1 MLYLVSTTMPLRLY
15 NTLTR
20 KKQLFRPRH
29 GKTVSLYTCG
39 PTVYHYAHIGNLRT
53 YIFEDVLKRVLQF
66 NGFRVRHV
74 MNITDVGHL
83 TDDQDQGE
91 DKMEV
96 GAQREHRSV
105 WEIAQLYTTAFQEDL
120 ERLNILAPTIWCKAT
135 DHITEQIRMIL
146 ELEQRGFAYPT
157 DDGVYFDTSKFTR
170 YGELARLQ
178 LKGLKAGA
186 RVEMVKG
193 KKNPSDFALWKFS
206 YPNGRSFDPA
216 QDDGARRRQMEWPS
230 PWGVGFPGW
239 HIECSAMS
247 MKYLPPPID
256 IHCGGIDHIP
266 VHHTNEIAQAEAA
279 TGKRPFVRFWIH
291 GAHMTIRAS
300 KMAKS
305 ENNFL
310 TVSSLANDGFDPL
323 AFRLL
328 TYSAH
333 YRTTLDFTLSSMAT
347 AAKSLEHLRN
357 ALREKGVPSVKSSK
371 KLTASTLR
379 LMKKFKATVNDDLN
393 MPEAM
398 AVVWE
403 SIRLCHN
410 ASELRA
416 LVEGYDSVL
425 ALQLLRDTPLPESVS
440 TKVTQLAQVRDQARK
455 EKNWA
460 RSDAL
465 RKEIEQQ
472 GYSVEDSPQGTRLK
486 SLGPK
491 K

>member
-1 MLYLVSTTMPLRLY
+1 MSLHLY

-20 KKQLFRPRH
+20 KKQLFRPRT
-29 GKTVSLYTCG
+29 GNTVSLYTCG

-53 YIFEDVLKRVLQF
+53 YIFEDVLKRVLQL
-66 NGFRVRHV
+66 NGFRVKHV

-105 WEIAQLYTTAFQEDL
+105 WEIAQRYTTAFQEDL
-120 ERLNILAPTIWCKAT
+120 KRLNILAPTIWCKAT
-135 DHITEQIRMIL
+135 DHIKEQIRMIQQL
-146 ELEQRGFAYPT
+146 KRRGFVYLT
-157 DDGVYFDTSKFTR
+157 DDGVYFDTSKFKR
-170 YGELARLQ
+170 YGEMARLQ
-178 LKGLKAGA
+178 LKGQKAGA
-186 RVEMVKG
+186 RVEMVQG
-193 KKNPSDFALWKFS
+193 KKNPPDFALWKFS
-206 YPNGRSFDPA
+206 YPSGISFDAA
-216 QDDGARRRQMEWPS
+216 QDDSARRRQMEWPS
-230 PWGVGFPGW
+230 PWGIGFPGW

-247 MKYLPPPID
+247 IKYLPPPID

-279 TGKRPFVRFWIH
+279 SGKRPFVRFWIH
-291 GAHMTIRAS
+291 GAHMTIRAN

-310 TVSSLANDGFDPL
+310 TISSLIKEGFDPL

-333 YRTTLDFTLSSMAT
+333 YRTTLDFSSTSLST
-347 AAKSLEHLRN
+347 AATSLQRLKHSLKQKGVLSGKPEKKLSLE
-357 ALREKGVPSVKSSK
+357 SQ
-371 KLTASTLR
+371 R
-379 LMKKFKATVNDDLN
+379 LYKKFKAAVNDDLN

-403 SIRLCHN
+403 SIRLSHN
-410 ASELRA
+410 ASELRT
-416 LVEGYDSVL
+416 LIQQYDSVL
-425 ALQLLRDTPLPESVS
+425 ALQLLRAEDSSESIPPA
-440 TKVTQLAQVRDQARK
+440 VTRLAQERDQARK

-465 RKEIEQQ
+465 RKEIEQR
-472 GYSVEDSPQGTRLK
+472 GFSVEDTPEGSRLK
-486 SLGPK
+486 SINSNE
-491 K
+491 